1 MNTMIPLYG
10 PEDLRR
16 LDNRIRFTRCL
27 CWALGLAALAVCVTL
42 CCLTTTGSAGRLELC
57 CIAVWT
63 LAGWVVLYLRR
74 VVLAEGRYERLHAE
88 MLNQGLAEA
97 EALRG
102 RVTVTAEKLHILR
115 SIRITIVTLE
125 DADGTHR
132 LKVCRSRVKKLQAAG
147 DELTLCLVNGYIA
160 GYSL

>member
-27 CWALGLAALAVCVTL
+27 CWALGLAALAVCVTM

-74 VVLAEGRYERLHAE
+74 FTVAEARLERQHAE
-88 MLNQGLAEA
+88 MLSRGEA
-97 EALRG
+97 PETLRG
-102 RVTVTAEKLHILR
+102 RVTVTAEKLRIVG
-115 SIRITIVTLE
+115 SIRITIVLLE
-125 DADGTHR
+125 NESGTRR
-132 LKVCRSRVKKLQAAG
+132 LKVCTSRARKLREAG
-147 DELTLCLVNGYIA
+147 EKLTLYLSNGYIR
-160 GYSL
+160 GYSR

>member
-16 LDNRIRFTRCL
+16 LDNGIRFTRCL

-74 VVLAEGRYERLHAE
+74 FVLAEGRYERLHAE

-115 SIRITIVTLE
+115 SIRITIVTME

-147 DELTLCLVNGYIA
+147 DELTLYLVNGYIA